1 MLIQYNIMQQH
12 HNNTQDHACTYTHA
26 ICIYAHANLIQYHA
40 DLLARQ
46 AVVKR
51 VFVGDNVV
59 SATVFNPLEP

>member
-1 MLIQYNIMQQH
+1 M
-12 HNNTQDHACTYTHA
+12 YTHT
-26 ICIYAHANLIQYHA
+26 CQLYKLYIYAHAYLILLNNHA